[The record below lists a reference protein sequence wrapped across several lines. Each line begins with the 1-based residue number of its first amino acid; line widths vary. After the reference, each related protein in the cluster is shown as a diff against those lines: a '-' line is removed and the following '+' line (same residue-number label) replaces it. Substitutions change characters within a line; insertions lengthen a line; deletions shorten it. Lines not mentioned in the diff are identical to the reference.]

1 MRQEGQAACSRRKA
15 QSAWQADLGGSLNHY
30 PQALSPCC
38 PCRNLF
44 TVHSKKRMV
53 DDPPEVRAEK
63 SRTNRRT
70 LTAMLRALK
79 EVTP

>member
-1 MRQEGQAACSRRKA
+1 MWRHLTLVVAPTSG
-15 QSAWQADLGGSLNHY
+15 
-30 PQALSPCC
+30 
-38 PCRNLF
+38 RNLF

-79 EVTP
+79 EARGPPPHNLWA